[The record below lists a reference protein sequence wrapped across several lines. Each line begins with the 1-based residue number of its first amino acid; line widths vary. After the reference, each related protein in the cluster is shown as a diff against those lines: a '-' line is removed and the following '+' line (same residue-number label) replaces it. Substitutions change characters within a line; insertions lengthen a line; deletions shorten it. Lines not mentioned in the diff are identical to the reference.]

1 MRVAAKLSVCRGTD
15 RSATTSRVTTSSAA
29 LLQREQLLSTEGLV
43 VNLAGSFDQV
53 LQVSAGEEVTQV
65 NKFAV
70 ALVLDVNHTP
80 TVLASANLLAIDD
93 DSLLTSDNGEG
104 NDFLY
109 RTSASC
115 PILSAT
121 QYVEI

>member
-1 MRVAAKLSVCRGTD
+1 M
-15 RSATTSRVTTSSAA
+15 TTSSAA
-29 LLQREQLLSTEGLV
+29 LLQSEQLLSTEGLV

-53 LQVSAGEEVTQV
+53 LQVSAGQEVTQV

-104 NDFLY
+104 NDFLDI
-109 RTSASC
+109 RLARC
-115 PILSAT
+115 PILSMR
-121 QYVEI
+121 QYVEALSTLI